1 LIYVLRGF
9 ETMKGD
15 SNFLSHIK
23 RFSVAKF
30 TSAALSLLSN
40 TSDEQLIWLTYPAEK
55 IPHKDSYKK
64 KIRWIRELFRQKH
77 PSLEVARRIL
87 RGSNS
92 AQRKKIVNFLVNQ
105 FLEGTNRRKEFESR
119 TGYYP
124 PRAMLISPTMRCNLN
139 CYGCY
144 AGDHSHA
151 NELEPKLIHRVLSEA
166 KEMGISLV
174 VVLGGEPFLRK
185 DLFEVYEAHPDMAFH
200 VFTHGGFLD
209 EKMVD
214 TVARL
219 GNVMPAI
226 SLEGFKDETDK
237 RRGKGH
243 FEKVVQSMD
252 LLREAKV
259 LFACSL
265 TQAKENT
272 DVLSSE
278 RFIDFLVAKG
288 CILIWYF
295 MCVPVGK
302 NPDIGLLPTPEQR
315 DLMREKLKVF
325 RATKPILFVD
335 FWNDGQLTN
344 GCMAGGRMYFHIN
357 AKGDVEPCVFCHFAS
372 DNIRE
377 TTLLKALNSPLFQKI
392 RSLQPYSKNLLRP
405 CMLVDEP
412 WVGREMAFRHAGY
425 FTHPGAETLF
435 SELSGQIDHYAEQ
448 YGEIADAVWE
458 ELTSSATKSLAR
470 NA

>member
-1 LIYVLRGF
+1 MRG
-9 ETMKGD
+9 T
-15 SNFLSHIK
+15 
-23 RFSVAKF
+23 
-30 TSAALSLLSN
+30 LSLLSRIKSRSIEKFTLAAPSLLSN
-40 TSDEQLIWLTYPAEK
+40 ASVEQLIWLTYLAEK
-55 IPHKDSYKK
+55 IPHKDTYKR

-87 RGSNS
+87 GESNPI
-92 AQRKKIVNFLVNQ
+92 QRKKIVNFLVNQ
-105 FLEGTNRRKEFESR
+105 FLDGTNRRKDFESR

-124 PRAMLISPTMRCNLN
+124 PRAMLISPTMKCNLD

-144 AGDHSHA
+144 AGDYSHD
-151 NELEPKLIHRVLSEA
+151 ELEPEIIHRVLSEA

-185 DLFEVYEAHPDMAFH
+185 DLLGVYEAHPDMAFQ

-209 EKMVD
+209 EKMVENI
-214 TVARL
+214 ARL
-219 GNVMPAI
+219 GNIMPAI
-226 SLEGFKDETDK
+226 SLEGFREETDK

-243 FEKVVQSMD
+243 FEKVVRGMD
-252 LLREAKV
+252 LLREVRV

-265 TQAKENT
+265 TQTKENT
-272 DVLSSE
+272 DVLISE
-278 RFIDFLVAKG
+278 RFIDFLIAKG
-288 CILIWYF
+288 CILIWFF
-295 MCVPVGK
+295 MCVPIGK
-302 NPDIGLLPTPEQR
+302 NPDMGLLPTPAQR
-315 DLMREKLKVF
+315 NLMREKLKVF
-325 RATKPILFVD
+325 RTIKPILFVD

-377 TTLLKALNSPLFQKI
+377 TTLLEALNSPLFEKI

-405 CMLVDEP
+405 CMLIDEP
-412 WVGREMAFRHAGY
+412 RIGREMALHDACY

-435 SELSGQIDHYAEQ
+435 TELSDQIDRYAEQ
-448 YGEIADAVWE
+448 YREIADGAWE
-458 ELTSSATKSLAR
+458 ELTSSKRRPLAR

>member
-1 LIYVLRGF
+1 M
-9 ETMKGD
+9 MKGEL
-15 SNFLSHIK
+15 NLLSRIK
-23 RFSVAKF
+23 RLSVEKF
-30 TSAALSLLSN
+30 TSTSLSLLTN
-40 TSDEQLIWLTYPAEK
+40 TPDEQLIWLTYLAEK
-55 IPHKDSYKK
+55 IPRKDTYKK

-77 PSLEVARRIL
+77 PSLELARRIL
-87 RGSNS
+87 RESNS
-92 AQRKKIVNFLVNQ
+92 VQRKKIVNFLVNQ
-105 FLEGTNRRKEFESR
+105 FLEGTNRRKGFESR

-124 PRAMLISPTMRCNLN
+124 PRAMLISPTMKCDLN

-144 AGDHSHA
+144 AGDYSNE
-151 NELEPKLIHRVLSEA
+151 NELELDVIHRILSEA

-174 VVLGGEPFLRK
+174 VVLGGEPLLRK
-185 DLFEVYEAHPDMAFH
+185 DLLEVYEAHSDMAFH

-209 EKMVD
+209 EGAVD
-214 TVARL
+214 KLANL

-226 SLEGFKDETDK
+226 SLEGFRDETDK

-243 FEKVVQSMD
+243 FVKVVKSMD

-265 TQAKENT
+265 TQTKENT
-272 DVLSSE
+272 DVLTSE
-278 RFIDFLVAKG
+278 RFIDFLIEKG
-288 CILIWYF
+288 CILTWYF
-295 MCVPVGK
+295 MCMPIGK
-302 NPDIGLLPTPEQR
+302 NPDIGLLPTPDQR
-315 DLMREKLKVF
+315 NLMRENLKTF

-377 TTLLKALNSPLFQKI
+377 TTLLKALNSPLFKKI
-392 RSLQPYSKNLLRP
+392 RSLQPYSNNLLRP
-405 CMLVDEP
+405 CMLIDEP
-412 WVGREMAFRHAGY
+412 CIGREMALKYAGY

-435 SELSGQIDHYAEQ
+435 TELSGQIDHYAEQ
-448 YGEIADAVWE
+448 YGEIADEVWE
-458 ELTSSATKSLAR
+458 ELNASAEQSGAR

>member
-1 LIYVLRGF
+1 M
-9 ETMKGD
+9 MKGD
-15 SNFLSHIK
+15 SNFLCHIK
-23 RFSVAKF
+23 RLSTEKF
-30 TSAALSLLSN
+30 TSTALSMLSN
-40 TSDEQLIWLTYPAEK
+40 ASDEQLIWLTYLAEK
-55 IPHKDSYKK
+55 IPHKYAYKK

-87 RGSNS
+87 RGANS

-105 FLEGTNRRKEFESR
+105 FLEGTNRRKAFESR

-144 AGDHSHA
+144 AGDYSHE
-151 NELEPKLIHRVLSEA
+151 NELEPELIHRILSEA
-166 KEMGISLV
+166 KGMGITLV

-209 EKMVD
+209 EKMVENL
-214 TVARL
+214 ARL

-226 SLEGFKDETDK
+226 SLEGFREETDK
-237 RRGKGH
+237 RRGEGH

-252 LLREAKV
+252 LLNEAKV

-265 TQAKENT
+265 TQTKENT
-272 DVLSSE
+272 DVLTKE
-278 RFIDFLVAKG
+278 RFVDFLIAKR

-302 NPDIGLLPTPEQR
+302 NPDIGFLPTPEQR
-315 DLMREKLKVF
+315 NLMRKKLKIF

-344 GCMAGGRMYFHIN
+344 GCMAGGQMYFHIN

-392 RSLQPYSKNLLRP
+392 RSLQPYSENLLRP
-405 CMLVDEP
+405 CMLIDEP
-412 WVGREMAFRHAGY
+412 CVGREMALQYARY
-425 FTHPGAETLF
+425 FTHPGAEALF
-435 SELSGQIDHYAEQ
+435 TELSDQIDHYAEQ
-448 YGEIADAVWE
+448 YREIADVAWD
-458 ELTSSATKSLAR
+458 ELNSSEKQSLAR

>member
-1 LIYVLRGF
+1 MMRG
-9 ETMKGD
+9 D
-15 SNFLSHIK
+15 LNLLSRIRK
-23 RFSVAKF
+23 LSTEKF

-40 TSDEQLIWLTYPAEK
+40 TSDEQLVWLTYPAEK
-55 IPHKDSYKK
+55 IPHKDAYKK

-77 PSLEVARRIL
+77 PSLELSRRIL
-87 RGSNS
+87 RESNF

-105 FLEGTNRRKEFESR
+105 FLEGTNRRKDFESR

-144 AGDHSHA
+144 AGDYSRD
-151 NELEPKLIHRVLSEA
+151 ELEPELIHRVLSEA

-209 EKMVD
+209 EE
-214 TVARL
+214 TVENFARL

-226 SLEGFKDETDK
+226 SLEGFKEETDN

-252 LLREAKV
+252 LLRDAKV

-265 TQAKENT
+265 TQTKENT
-272 DVLSSE
+272 DVLTNE
-278 RFIDFLVAKG
+278 RFIDFLIAKG
-288 CILIWYF
+288 CILTWYF

-315 DLMREKLKVF
+315 NLMRKKLKIF
-325 RATKPILFVD
+325 RATKPMLFVD

-377 TTLLKALNSPLFQKI
+377 TTLLKALNSPLFKKI

-405 CMLVDEP
+405 CMLIDEP
-412 WVGREMAFRHAGY
+412 WVGREMALQHARY

-435 SELSGQIDHYAEQ
+435 TELGGQIYHYAEQ
-448 YGEIADAVWE
+448 YEEIADAVWE
-458 ELTSSATKSLAR
+458 ELNLSAKHSMAR
-470 NA
+470 NVRGS

>member
-1 LIYVLRGF
+1 M
-9 ETMKGD
+9 MKGEL
-15 SNFLSHIK
+15 NLLSRIK
-23 RFSVAKF
+23 MLWVEKF
-30 TSAALSLLSN
+30 TSTSLSLLSN
-40 TSDEQLIWLTYPAEK
+40 TPDEQLIWLTYLAEK
-55 IPHKDSYKK
+55 IPRKDTYKK

-77 PSLEVARRIL
+77 PSLELARRIL
-87 RGSNS
+87 RESNS
-92 AQRKKIVNFLVNQ
+92 VQRKKIVNFLVNQ
-105 FLEGTNRRKEFESR
+105 FLEGTNRRKGFESR

-124 PRAMLISPTMRCNLN
+124 PRAMLISPTMKCDLN

-144 AGDHSHA
+144 AGDYSNE
-151 NELEPKLIHRVLSEA
+151 NELELDVIHRILSEA

-174 VVLGGEPFLRK
+174 VVLGGEPLLRK
-185 DLFEVYEAHPDMAFH
+185 DLLEVYEAHSDMAFH

-209 EKMVD
+209 EGAVD
-214 TVARL
+214 KLANL

-226 SLEGFKDETDK
+226 SLEGFRDETDK

-243 FEKVVQSMD
+243 FVKVVKSMD

-265 TQAKENT
+265 TQTKENT
-272 DVLSSE
+272 DVLTSE
-278 RFIDFLVAKG
+278 RFIDFLIEKG
-288 CILIWYF
+288 CILTWYF
-295 MCVPVGK
+295 MCMPIGK
-302 NPDIGLLPTPEQR
+302 NPDIGLLPTPDQR
-315 DLMREKLKVF
+315 NLMRENLKTF

-377 TTLLKALNSPLFQKI
+377 TTLLKALNSPLFKKI
-392 RSLQPYSKNLLRP
+392 RSLQPYSNNLLRP
-405 CMLVDEP
+405 CMLIDEP
-412 WVGREMAFRHAGY
+412 CIGREMALKYAGY

-435 SELSGQIDHYAEQ
+435 TELSGQIDYYAEQ
-448 YGEIADAVWE
+448 YGEIADEVWE
-458 ELTSSATKSLAR
+458 ELNASAEQSVAR